1 MSRESGTKES
11 AGVELRVQNKD
22 AAHARTCTRAH
33 TLTRM
38 QGSDVLGTVG
48 NFTCPNAISI
58 SVGQKT

>member
-22 AAHARTCTRAH
+22 AAHARTCTRTH
-33 TLTRM
+33 THM

-58 SVGQKT
+58 TVGQKT